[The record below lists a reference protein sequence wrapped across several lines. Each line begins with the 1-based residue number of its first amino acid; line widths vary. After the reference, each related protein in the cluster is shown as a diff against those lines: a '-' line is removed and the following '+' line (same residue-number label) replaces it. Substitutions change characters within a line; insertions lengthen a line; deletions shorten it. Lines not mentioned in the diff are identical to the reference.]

1 MEIKHLIKL
10 VAQSAIYVP
19 AESEGI
25 RIDYYDTL
33 DEIDENDLPEDEAG
47 FYGTGEES
55 GESYKIQYVDINL
68 AEDMFYKLVLVDIA
82 EV

>member
-1 MEIKHLIKL
+1 MNIKHLIKL

-25 RIDYYDTL
+25 RIDNYETL
-33 DEIDENDLPEDEAG
+33 DDIGTHHIPEDEAG

-55 GESYKIQYVDINL
+55 GEQYKIQYVDINL
-68 AEDMFYKLVLVDIA
+68 AEDMFYKLVLVDIT
-82 EV
+82 EG